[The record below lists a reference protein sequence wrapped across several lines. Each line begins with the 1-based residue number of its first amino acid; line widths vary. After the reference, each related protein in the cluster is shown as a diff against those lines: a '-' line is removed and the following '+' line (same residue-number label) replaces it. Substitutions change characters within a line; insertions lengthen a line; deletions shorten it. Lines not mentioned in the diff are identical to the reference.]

1 MAAAAE
7 AAQAA
12 LPSDLRAAQGAA
24 AGQGRGD
31 ASAAAAAAHDWLLV
45 EFALTLLHGCGP
57 GLGAPFS
64 LLEKRPSFS
73 CIPDLALYRPGGWP
87 G

>member
-57 GLGAPFS
+57 GLGSPLTA
-64 LLEKRPSFS
+64 
-73 CIPDLALYRPGGWP
+73 
-87 G
+87 